1 MSRIY
6 TDVSGGITETIRFDE
21 GDNRIVVNR
30 SEDVTPVL
38 DAVAKAN
45 SHGTTEMPGLGRL
58 VMEVPITLAI
68 LFCDDRGIPWEK
80 FLYGNEYDD
89 EFKRF
94 AAEYE
99 KLQYTHAKKYH

>member
-21 GDNRIVVNR
+21 GDNRIIVNR
-30 SEDVTPVL
+30 SEDVTPVI

-45 SHGTTEMPGLGRL
+45 AHGTTEMPGLGRL

-94 AAEYE
+94 AAEYK